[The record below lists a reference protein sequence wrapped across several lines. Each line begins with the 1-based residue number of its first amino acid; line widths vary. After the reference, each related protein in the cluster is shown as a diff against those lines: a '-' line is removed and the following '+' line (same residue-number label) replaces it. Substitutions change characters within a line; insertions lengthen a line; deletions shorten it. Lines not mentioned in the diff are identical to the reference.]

1 MRAIA
6 TRNKSQH
13 TKGEAFDLLSSQ
25 RQAANKKMSGEER
38 ISEKGAANNP
48 NAGLARE
55 ITATKIPLV
64 SR

>member
-1 MRAIA
+1 M
-6 TRNKSQH
+6 
-13 TKGEAFDLLSSQ
+13 LSSQ
-25 RQAANKKMSGEER
+25 RHAVRKMMSGEER

-48 NAGLARE
+48 NAGLERE